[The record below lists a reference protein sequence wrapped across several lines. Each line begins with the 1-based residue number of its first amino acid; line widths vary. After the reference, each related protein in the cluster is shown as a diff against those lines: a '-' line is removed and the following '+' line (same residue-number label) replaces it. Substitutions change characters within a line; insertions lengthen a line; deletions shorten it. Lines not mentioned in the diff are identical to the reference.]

1 VAGSAENEAGRPTRP
16 VDAVR
21 TLELGTKSNS
31 GSQSDDRWFPL
42 LLAGLGD
49 CVVDASEITTN
60 PLARGSR
67 WPTVNSLVTIIHME
81 NLPIVRC
88 ESTLDVLGKGD
99 SSVSVDGNV

>member
-1 VAGSAENEAGRPTRP
+1 M
-16 VDAVR
+16 DAVR

-31 GSQSDDRWFPL
+31 GSQSDDCWLPL
-42 LLAGLGD
+42 LLAGFND
-49 CVVDASEITTN
+49 CVVDSSEITTN
-60 PLARGSR
+60 SSTWGSR

-88 ESTLDVLGKGD
+88 ESTLDVLGEGD